1 VRLPQVPSTITGEIA
16 RYLGLVVKQLNGE
29 AYISKFSGSAAS
41 LSAITGIPGDLVMN
55 VGSASTATRLWIHK
69 GSTASAD
76 TINWSSVRIALG

>member
-1 VRLPQVPSTITGEIA
+1 MRLPPVPSGVTGPLADWCRLAA
-16 RYLGLVVKQLNGE
+16 RQLNGE

-41 LSAITGIPGDLVMN
+41 LSAITGIPGDMVMN

-76 TINWSSVRIALG
+76 TVNWSSVRIALG